1 MKTWF
6 SLIPLLGLSILINF
20 VIYLSTDAIAADL
33 TFEARIAFS
42 SDDAEQRAN
51 GSVQLTRSGLHF
63 MLDNYDNTVPRAIGM
78 RWTNVQIPSG
88 ATITAAYI
96 RFTVA
101 TTGSKP
107 TDVTFHGQAADNAP
121 TFTTAIYNI
130 TSRPKTNSSVNWLN
144 IPSWTILGESGPAE
158 QTPDLSTI
166 IQEIVNR
173 PGWALG
179 NSIVLIGQTIPND
192 SNYGPRIPSTFDYQ
206 PANAALLHVEYTTN
220 VTPSTSTIPN
230 FKVAFVGDQLI
241 NQGSTDVLQ
250 LIKNEGAQMLL
261 LLGDLDHE
269 DDPDSWEQ
277 QLDSVLGPDF
287 PVFAVIGNHD
297 TSKWTAPNG
306 YLQKLQARL
315 QTLQQTEGSQICT
328 GDLGTKAACNYK
340 GLFFILSGIGTWP
353 EIQKRV
359 ATSSDDAEERA
370 NGSVQLTRSGLHF
383 MLDNYDNTV
392 PSAIGMR
399 WTNIQVPPGAI
410 ITAAWISFTTA
421 TTGSNP
427 LDIRFYGQAADSAP
441 TFTTATYNITSRTK
455 TAAYKDWRGVA
466 PWTIL
471 GEEGPAQESTNLAN
485 IIQEIVNR
493 PGWALGNSMVLIGQA
508 IPNDWNHGPRIAST
522 FNYIASQA
530 ANLHIEYYTTNNDYI
545 TYINSQLALDNSL
558 WRICAWHKP
567 QGAMEIEGFS
577 DLTGWG
583 VYEECRK
590 GGAFVVTAHDAAYAR
605 TYLMSSFQTQ
615 SVASTSNTLV
625 LDKGH
630 SFAAVSG
637 LGGAGISPQV
647 LDGNWW
653 ASVYASTCLSTSTD
667 CRANADYGALFCTFN
682 VNGQSNE
689 ASCYFKDIDGNIID
703 QFNLT
708 SALQ

>member
-1 MKTWF
+1 MKRWF
-6 SLIPLLGLSILINF
+6 GLIPILGLSILINF
-20 VIYLSTDAIAADL
+20 VIYRSTDSSAANL

-42 SDDAEQRAN
+42 SDDAEEAST
-51 GSVQLTRSGLHF
+51 GYTQLTRSGLHF
-63 MLDNYDNTVPRAIGM
+63 MLDNANNTVPRAIGM
-78 RWTNVQIPSG
+78 RWTNIQIPRG

-101 TTGSKP
+101 TTGSNP
-107 TDVTFHGQAADNAP
+107 TDVRFYGQAADNAP
-121 TFTTAIYNI
+121 TFTTATYNI
-130 TSRPKTNSSVNWLN
+130 TSRTKTTSFVDWLN

-179 NSIVLIGQTIPND
+179 NSIVLIGQAIPND
-192 SNYGPRIPSTFDYQ
+192 TKYGPRIASTFDYQ
-206 PANAALLHVEYTTN
+206 PTNAALLHVEYTTN
-220 VTPSTSTIPN
+220 VTPRTSTIPN

-241 NQGSTDVLQ
+241 NQGSSDVLQ

-287 PVFAVIGNHD
+287 PVFAAIGNHD

-315 QTLQQTEGSQICT
+315 QTLQQAEGSQICT
-328 GDLGTKAACNYK
+328 GDLGTKSACNYK

-359 ATSSDDAEERA
+359 TTSSDDAEEA
-370 NGSVQLTRSGLHF
+370 STGYTQLTRSGLHF
-383 MLDNYDNTV
+383 MLDNANNTV
-392 PSAIGMR
+392 PRAIGMR

-427 LDIRFYGQAADSAP
+427 LDIRFYGQAADNAP

-455 TAAYKDWRGVA
+455 TKAYKDWIGVA

-471 GEEGPAQESTNLAN
+471 GEEGPAQESANLAT

-493 PGWALGNSMVLIGQA
+493 PGWALGNSIVLIGQA
-508 IPNDWNHGPRIAST
+508 IPNDTKYGPRIAST
-522 FNYIASQA
+522 FDYIASQA

-545 TYINSQLALDNSL
+545 TYINNQLALDNSL

-567 QGAMEIEGFS
+567 QKAMQVGGFS

-590 GGAFVVTAHDAAYAR
+590 GGAIVVTAHNAAYAR
-605 TYLMSSFQTQ
+605 TYLMSNFQTQ
-615 SVASTSNTLV
+615 TIASTAGTLV
-625 LDKGH
+625 LDKGD

-637 LGGAGISPQV
+637 LGGAGIDSQV
-647 LDGNWW
+647 VDGNWW
-653 ASVYASTCLSTSTD
+653 ASIYDSTCLSTSH

-682 VNGQSNE
+682 INGQPNQ

-708 SALQ
+708 SAVQ